1 MCALLSHER
10 GLDRCAA
17 VRGGQ
22 RLRRVDSETQTW
34 VIQVLSRGHSFYFA
48 PVLCLFPLPSVVVY
62 SDSSSEPN
70 ETTYQILL
78 SDGCVHVCVCVC
90 VCVCLYVCVCV
101 CLPWIVFVCGPERE
115 RARGTAR
122 ARARARE
129 REFGFTFMCGFC
141 VRLSVHEH
149 RDSRTHESASQRA
162 RRSSA
167 EHPTQPF
174 LRSPSYTARQEV
186 LVAQ

>member
-22 RLRRVDSETQTW
+22 RLRRVDTETQTW

-78 SDGCVHVCVCVC
+78 SDGCVHVCVCACACACAYVC
-90 VCVCLYVCVCV
+90 MYVCVCV
-101 CLPWIVFVCGPERE
+101 CHGLCLCVGLREREQEGQRERE
-115 RARGTAR
+115 RE
-122 ARARARE
+122 RE
-129 REFGFTFMCGFC
+129 RESLGLLLC
-141 VRLSVHEH
+141 VAFVCVCLCMNIE
-149 RDSRTHESASQRA
+149 THELTNLQVKELAAAVQSIPHNHS
-162 RRSSA
+162 
-167 EHPTQPF
+167 
-174 LRSPSYTARQEV
+174 
-186 LVAQ
+186 